1 MNSMNGLSD
10 LVTPIDGMKLT
21 RDTTLAPGVY
31 FLPNGI
37 ELAADNIA
45 LNGNGALLIGD
56 GFKGR
61 GVWATQKIGLTIKN
75 LNVERYYHGIHI
87 NASANVRVQGCT
99 VTRTHELAGQDT
111 FLDVWLDRKDA
122 YGGGIFFS
130 GVQDGFIEGNDVQ
143 HQQNGIMLYGCN
155 KIEIAR
161 NNASFNSG
169 YGMLLYESSENEVI
183 ANIADYC
190 SRTYHVN
197 AEADVLKQRY
207 HIGGDGAALVMMCGS
222 SKNIIKH
229 NKLRASG
236 DGVFLG
242 GFHKDYLK
250 VPCNDNLFEN
260 NDGSHS
266 PNIAF
271 EATFSQRNVFRN
283 NRAERCKFGFWL
295 GYSTETL
302 VEANEIKDNWVA
314 GLAIEQ
320 GHKNRIENNT
330 FARNRDGA
338 QFWAGAKPAFGD
350 WYPECIESYETTI
363 ANNTF
368 VRHDTA
374 VQVWTGKA
382 DGASVGARCHHF
394 VIANNELT
402 DNRVGIQLDRVH
414 HSSVYGNRVFEN
426 VEAGIKLI
434 GCAEMNVAG
443 NVMERA

>member
-1 MNSMNGLSD
+1 MSNSNNL
-10 LVTPIDGMKLT
+10 TIPEDGMKLI

-37 ELAADNIA
+37 ELAADNIT

-56 GFKGR
+56 SFKGR

-75 LNVERYYHGIHI
+75 VHVGRYYHGIHI
-87 NASANVRVQGCT
+87 NAGANIRVQGCA
-99 VTRTHELAGQDT
+99 VTRTHELPGHDT
-111 FLDVWLDRKDA
+111 FLDVWLDRSQA
-122 YGGGIFFS
+122 YGGGVFFS
-130 GVQDGFIEGNDVQ
+130 GVQDGFIEDNDVQ
-143 HQQNGIMLYGCN
+143 HQQNGLLLYGCN

-169 YGMLLYESSENEVI
+169 YGILLYESSENEVTH
-183 ANIADYC
+183 NIADYC

-207 HIGGDGAALVMMCGS
+207 HVGGDGAALVMMCSS
-222 SKNIIKH
+222 SKNTIKH

-283 NRAERCKFGFWL
+283 NRAERCKYGFWL
-295 GYSTETL
+295 GYSSETL
-302 VEANEIKDNWVA
+302 VEGNVIKDNWVA
-314 GLAIEQ
+314 GLAIEH
-320 GHKNRIENNT
+320 GYKNTIEGNT
-330 FARNRDGA
+330 FERNRNGA
-338 QFWAGAKPAFGD
+338 QFWVGAQPAFGD
-350 WYPECIESYETTI
+350 WYPECVESYETSI
-363 ANNTF
+363 KNNTF
-368 VRHDTA
+368 TKHDAA
-374 VQVWTGKA
+374 VHVWTGKA
-382 DGASVGARCHHF
+382 DGVAVGAKCHHF
-394 VIANNELT
+394 GVMDNELT
-402 DNRVGIQLDRVH
+402 DNRVGIQFERVRQ
-414 HSSVYGNRVFEN
+414 SSVYGNRVFEN
-426 VEAGIKLI
+426 VEAGIKLV
-434 GCAEMNVAG
+434 GCVEMNVAG
-443 NVMERA
+443 NVMERV